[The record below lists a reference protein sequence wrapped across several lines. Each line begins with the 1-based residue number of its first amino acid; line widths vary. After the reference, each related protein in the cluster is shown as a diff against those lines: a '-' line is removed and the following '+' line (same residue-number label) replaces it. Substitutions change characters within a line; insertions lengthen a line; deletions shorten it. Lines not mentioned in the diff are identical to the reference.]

1 MVTMLE
7 CLVAAIFFEARDQP
21 LEGQFAVAEVVKNRV
36 DSPRWPNDYCGVV
49 YQKKQFS
56 FTHDG
61 MSDNPLKYLT
71 NNLEK
76 KAYEIAKQVA
86 IDVDMGKGIGL
97 QSTHY
102 HRKDIKPYWTKH
114 YLKDGTIGEHT
125 FYTAV
130 DGR

>member
-1 MVTMLE
+1 M
-7 CLVAAIFFEARDQP
+7 
-21 LEGQFAVAEVVKNRV
+21 NRV
-36 DSPRWPNDYCGVV
+36 ESPRWPNNICDVV
-49 YQKKQFS
+49 YQRKQFS

-76 KAYEIAKQVA
+76 QAYKTAKDVA
-86 IDVDMGKGIGL
+86 LEVDLGNRIGL

-102 HRKDIKPYWTKH
+102 HRKDIKPYWTKYYH
-114 YLKDGTIGEHT
+114 KDGTIGDHT

>member
-1 MVTMLE
+1 MLE

-21 LEGQFAVAEVVKNRV
+21 LEGQFAVAEVVMNRV
-36 DSPRWPNDYCGVV
+36 ESPRWPDNICDVV
-49 YQKKQFS
+49 YQRKQFS

-61 MSDNPLKYLT
+61 MSDNPLKYMK

-76 KAYEIAKQVA
+76 QAYKTAKDVA
-86 IDVDMGKGIGL
+86 LEVDLGNRIGL

-102 HRKDIKPYWTKH
+102 HRVDVKPYWTKH

>member
-1 MVTMLE
+1 MKMIE

-21 LEGQFAVAEVVKNRV
+21 LEGQFAIGDVVMNRV
-36 DSPRWPNDYCGVV
+36 ESDRWPDNVCDVV
-49 YQKKQFS
+49 YQRKQFS

-61 MSDNPLKYLT
+61 MSDNPLKYMK
-71 NNLEK
+71 NDLEK
-76 KAYEIAKQVA
+76 SAYKTAVEVA
-86 IDVDMGKGIGL
+86 IEVDKGHRIGL
-97 QSTHY
+97 TSTHY
-102 HRKDIKPYWTKH
+102 HRVGIKPYWTKH